1 MLKGFG
7 KGTARQS
14 WRIPVSNLE
23 TLSGLQNHFMD
34 KKTKAMKTEATNEP
48 TKTKVE
54 DTEDVYWNIYHKL
67 HFGKLPRFLYYC

>member
-1 MLKGFG
+1 MRNKIRHKKAILYGSMLKGFG

-54 DTEDVYWNIYHKL
+54 DTEDVY
-67 HFGKLPRFLYYC
+67 

>member
-1 MLKGFG
+1 MRNKIRHKKAILCGSMLKGFG

-54 DTEDVYWNIYHKL
+54 DTEDVY
-67 HFGKLPRFLYYC
+67 